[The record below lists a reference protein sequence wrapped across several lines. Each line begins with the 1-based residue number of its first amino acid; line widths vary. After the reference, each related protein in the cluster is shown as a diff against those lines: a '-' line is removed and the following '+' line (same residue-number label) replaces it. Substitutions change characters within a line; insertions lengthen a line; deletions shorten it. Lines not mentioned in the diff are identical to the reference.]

1 MPTPSR
7 DRLARPVDISAL
19 YRGAAR
25 RVDLIVDQPGL
36 TWTGLSGD
44 GSRNVSGGGS
54 VSGRRAGIGRGWYT
68 QRQLQ
73 TGQENRTP
81 RMMAGRRYG
90 GARGRGS
97 RLPSWYPRT
106 PLRDITAI
114 VRAIERRRAELNR
127 TTEATEEQTNTETAT
142 APNAEPE
149 QEIGSQT
156 PLPTISVK
164 PQPSPAT
171 KVWQITPRNAD
182 NNETGSDFMTPQKR
196 LLHSIEKVREVW
208 LEDRK
213 KLEKT
218 PAAKRAEREKKVR
231 TLMSMR

>member
-7 DRLARPVDISAL
+7 DRLARPVDISTL

-36 TWTGLSGD
+36 TWTGLSGN
-44 GSRNVSGGGS
+44 GPRNVSSGGS
-54 VSGRRAGIGRGWYT
+54 VSGRRAGLGRGRYP
-68 QRQLQ
+68 QRSLLI
-73 TGQENRTP
+73 GQENRTP
-81 RMMAGRRYG
+81 RMIARRSG
-90 GARGRGS
+90 GGRGRGS
-97 RLPSWYPRT
+97 RLPIWYPRT

-114 VRAIERRRAELNR
+114 VRAIERRTAELNQ
-127 TTEATEEQTNTETAT
+127 TSEAPQEEN
-142 APNAEPE
+142 NAQAVAASSAEAE

-164 PQPSPAT
+164 PLPSPAT
-171 KVWQITPRNAD
+171 KEWKITPRISD
-182 NNETGSDFMTPQKR
+182 NNELSSDFVTPQKR
-196 LLHSIEKVREVW
+196 LLNSIEKVREVW
-208 LEDRK
+208 LEDQK